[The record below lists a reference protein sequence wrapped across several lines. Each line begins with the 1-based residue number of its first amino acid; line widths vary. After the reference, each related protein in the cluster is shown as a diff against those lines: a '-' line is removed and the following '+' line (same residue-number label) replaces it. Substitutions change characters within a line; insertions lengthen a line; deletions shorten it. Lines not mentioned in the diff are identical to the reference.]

1 MSGSY
6 RSIVISLGLYIAS
19 FSLIAAPAIDS
30 GALVSVAHVSVPQR
44 VVLMA
49 DTEIR
54 NMFRVCGGR

>member
-1 MSGSY
+1 M
-6 RSIVISLGLYIAS
+6 ISLGLYIAS

-54 NMFRVCGGR
+54 NMFMVCGGR